1 VGLGEKTVG
10 LGEKT
15 VGWAEKMLFPAFHD
29 IRA

>member
-1 VGLGEKTVG
+1 VGLAEKTVG